1 MSRRRPRTIIVK
13 HQHSGLAGCLMSL
26 AIIIL
31 LPAAL
36 VTLLFF
42 AGCLAMIGIG
52 VSSRDIQYE
61 RSDEPIVETYDVAN
75 LHVVRIIDGD
85 TIVVRYQ
92 GKDES
97 VRLLNI
103 DAPERGDDGFDAS
116 TEALHK
122 LIGDR
127 VVDLEWEKPGVPS
140 RDRYGRL
147 LAFVFITVPAGPPG
161 GRIHINVEMVRGG
174 WAEYYTK
181 YGKGRYAGDF
191 KVRANKVGEPRKLC
205 LALAYNVWLVVESGM
220 NVRKMQKKSLTS
232 LYSGPILR

>member
-1 MSRRRPRTIIVK
+1 MQLTKLSW
-13 HQHSGLAGCLMSL
+13 
-26 AIIIL
+26 
-31 LPAAL
+31 PAAAVVCAAML
-36 VTLLFF
+36 SAAIYFGPYSRT
-42 AGCLAMIGIG
+42 GDQPQLAPPQRAELQPPLGL
-52 VSSRDIQYE
+52 R
-61 RSDEPIVETYDVAN
+61 
-75 LHVVRIIDGD
+75 VVRVIDGD
-85 TIVVRYQ
+85 TIIVRWR
-92 GKDES
+92 GMDEK

-103 DAPERGDDGFDAS
+103 DTPERGEPGYHEATDA
-116 TEALHK
+116 LRD

-127 VVDLEWEKPGVPS
+127 PVDLEWEEPGVPS
-140 RDRYGRL
+140 RDQYGRL